1 MFAGCGG
8 LDLGFHGGFSFL
20 KKSYTRNKFRLV
32 WANDIDEAACETYAH
47 NVGDR
52 ITCGD
57 IGAILDGASMGDN
70 PLPFPESVDIV
81 LGGFPCQDFSHAG
94 KRRGFDSTRGLL
106 YEKMLETVRRT
117 HPKIFLA
124 ENVKGLI
131 TLDNGAAIRQIAD
144 DFAHLGYHVSYRL
157 FNTADYGV
165 PQRRERVLI
174 IGTRTDI
181 LPPYDF
187 PEPVTSECWVSLR
200 EAIGDLAD
208 IPEGRVPNHHWSK
221 ARKNAGQGNGTVDPD
236 LPGPTMRAEHHGNI
250 EFHWNGKRRLSARE
264 AARIQSFPDDF
275 AFYPSTSAAYRQIGN
290 AVAPVFAWHQARHMQ
305 KFLDK
310 HLKRL

>member
-1 MFAGCGG
+1 MRKEYSVLSLFAGCGG

-57 IGAILDGASMGDN
+57 IGAILDGKSMGDN

-157 FNTADYGV
+157 FNTADFGV

-181 LPPYDF
+181 LP
-187 PEPVTSECWVSLR
+187 
-200 EAIGDLAD
+200 
-208 IPEGRVPNHHWSK
+208 
-221 ARKNAGQGNGTVDPD
+221 RKNAGQGNGTVDPD